1 MPSDIDTATTST
13 RVERELRKVQQRV
26 IAILIFSLAYQC
38 VFALI
43 GVAEIVQNQGRDGDA
58 YGLVAMSGVIAV
70 LMTGA
75 IRVVLTHSFLSPLWT
90 SLAAAPPVA
99 AAIWLL

>member
-1 MPSDIDTATTST
+1 MPINVDTSA
-13 RVERELRKVQQRV
+13 RKAKIERDLRKVQQRV
-26 IAILIFSLAYQC
+26 IAILIFALAYQC

-43 GVAEIVQNQGRDGDA
+43 VVAEIVQNQGRDGDA
-58 YGLVAMSGVIAV
+58 YGLVVMAGVVAV

-75 IRVVLTHSFLSPLWT
+75 IRVVLKYSFISLLWT
-90 SLAAAPPVA
+90 PLAVAPPIA